1 MDDLIASIDQ
11 LVASIENSK
20 AINVKS
26 PTIKQAAI
34 TLAKSYFQECRDA
47 LEQSTPME
55 RLRSVDETWQQLI
68 RLAHGRSPRSSYVNC
83 LASLKKS
90 MTELNILAI
99 SKPRKTPLEAHRF
112 PSNESV
118 LIKTLESLVPSAA
131 ASYIQGILDLASPE
145 KVSYRGCACEFRE
158 AFRETLDYLAPD
170 EEVMKA
176 QGYTP
181 EKDRKTPTMKQKVR
195 FILKSRGLNQTRSN
209 VTEKSL
215 ELIESLHGD
224 IARAIYDRASLATHV
239 ETTREEVFQL
249 KRYVDTMLFDLLAI
263 QK

>member
-1 MDDLIASIDQ
+1 M
-11 LVASIENSK
+11 
-20 AINVKS
+20 
-26 PTIKQAAI
+26 
-34 TLAKSYFQECRDA
+34 
-47 LEQSTPME
+47 
-55 RLRSVDETWQQLI
+55 
-68 RLAHGRSPRSSYVNC
+68 
-83 LASLKKS
+83 
-90 MTELNILAI
+90 
-99 SKPRKTPLEAHRF
+99 
-112 PSNESV
+112 
-118 LIKTLESLVPSAA
+118 VPSAA

-224 IARAIYDRASLATHV
+224 IARAIYDRASLATHL

-249 KRYVDTMLFDLLAI
+249 KRYVDTIFFDLLAI